1 MTPQESREEF
11 IEGLLPGDEL
21 EFIRGLGLYE
31 SYVEGAI
38 SIHDIYKQLKDQAQ

>member
-11 IEGLLPGDEL
+11 IAGLLPEDQLEL
-21 EFIRGLGLYE
+21 IRESGLYKP
-31 SYVEGAI
+31 YVEGAI